1 MRVISGTRK
10 RLQLH
15 TVSGM
20 HTRPTQDRIKETLF
34 NMIQN
39 DLCDAQFL
47 DVFAGSGQMGI
58 EALSRGAAC
67 AYFIENNKLALDC
80 IHHNITHTRFDDEA
94 FVLPGDVIYE
104 LRNLEGRMQFDII
117 FIDPPYHGGYEHDV
131 LETIAQCDLL
141 AEDGYVIVE
150 AELHTDF
157 TFVTDLGYQILNEK
171 DYKTNKHV
179 FLAKDE

>member
-131 LETIAQCDLL
+131 
-141 AEDGYVIVE
+141 
-150 AELHTDF
+150 
-157 TFVTDLGYQILNEK
+157 
-171 DYKTNKHV
+171 
-179 FLAKDE
+179 

>member
-67 AYFIENNKLALDC
+67 AYFIENNRLALDC
-80 IHHNITHTRFDDEA
+80 IQRNIIQTKFEDES
-94 FVLPGDVIYE
+94 FILPGDVIYE

-117 FIDPPYHGGYEHDV
+117 FIDPPYHSGLEENV
-131 LETIAQCDLL
+131 LQTILQSDLL

-150 AELHTDF
+150 ADLHTEF
-157 TFVTDLGYQILNEK
+157 SFVKDLGYRILNEK
-171 DYKTNKHV
+171 VYKTNKHI

>member
-10 RLQLH
+10 RLQLQ

-67 AYFIENNKLALDC
+67 AYFIENNRLALDC
-80 IHHNITHTRFDDEA
+80 IHRNIVHTKFEDEA
-94 FVLPGDVIYE
+94 FILPGDVIYE
-104 LRNLEGRMQFDII
+104 LRNLEERMQFDII
-117 FIDPPYHGGYEHDV
+117 FIDPPYHSGLEENV
-131 LETIAQCDLL
+131 LQTILQSDLL

-150 AELHTDF
+150 ADLHTEF
-157 TFVTDLGYQILNEK
+157 SFVKDLGYRILNEK
-171 DYKTNKHV
+171 VYKTNKHI

>member
-150 AELHTDF
+150 ADLHTDF
-157 TFVTDLGYQILNEK
+157 YLCHGSGLSDLKRKGLQDKQACLFSK
-171 DYKTNKHV
+171 G
-179 FLAKDE
+179 

>member
-94 FVLPGDVIYE
+94 
-104 LRNLEGRMQFDII
+104 
-117 FIDPPYHGGYEHDV
+117 
-131 LETIAQCDLL
+131 
-141 AEDGYVIVE
+141 
-150 AELHTDF
+150 
-157 TFVTDLGYQILNEK
+157 
-171 DYKTNKHV
+171 
-179 FLAKDE
+179 